1 MNILKKFIKLLK
13 HTIHNVLHDTLNN
26 IEFSNVY
33 ENIYK
38 ICSTKFGMQQHSDI
52 QSIYVTLFDNIK
64 SFIEDEFS
72 KCIYDELDLDL
83 DLDIDLKHIN
93 NLWYKYINKI
103 YILEDIFV
111 YMYKDAVIYLDDCF
125 LKTYV
130 LNTVYIKLWD
140 TTILYKLGP
149 SINTKIESI
158 LNNVRENKDNLLMN
172 ITKIQLIELFKTY
185 YKPRYVNLIDFIYR
199 KGIEFYNQL
208 FIERCVDLQS
218 FNYFILH
225 YKAVEINIID
235 KYEFEY
241 KNHKDYRLQRYIT
254 DLTFN
259 QISEI
264 NRFLENHVTTVFFDT
279 KINDLNNF
287 NENYTRDDLTH
298 IKILFELTKNYG
310 LPDHRKGLVNI
321 IIHVLHKNTSIKKEL
336 DFYFKVITILKDL
349 NIYDTYGYLYSDY
362 LKKVIEDIDIE
373 STLNT
378 KINKMMQKNDS
389 QVNSFHLL
397 LKAINFDIFS
407 LLYQKSLFKRVL
419 IRTIHLDLE
428 SSFVLSLKQHKLFFR
443 PLDVMIKDIHTS
455 KSLDFIDSK
464 LNLTIGSKG
473 IWPVNQALSNIP
485 DSFKSYSNHV
495 ESNYKKKYSNRQLSW
510 HSLNAIIKFK
520 SYELQ
525 IGCHYVDLLNRFND
539 IDSIKKE
546 SICYKTLHKKKLENL
561 VSIKLLIDDGDSYRI
576 NDDFTYSKK
585 KINLL

>member
-1 MNILKKFIKLLK
+1 M
-13 HTIHNVLHDTLNN
+13 
-26 IEFSNVY
+26 Y

-38 ICSTKFGMQQHSDI
+38 ICSSKFGMEQHSDI
-52 QSIYVTLFDNIK
+52 QSIYVTLFDIIK
-64 SFIEDEFS
+64 SFIEEEVS

-83 DLDIDLKHIN
+83 DLKQIN
-93 NLWYKYINKI
+93 TVWYKYINKI
-103 YILEDIFV
+103 YILEELFV
-111 YMYKDAVIYLDDCF
+111 YMYKDASIYLDDCL

-149 SINTKIESI
+149 SINIKIESI
-158 LNNVRENKDNLLMN
+158 LNNVRENKNNLLTH

-199 KGIEFYNQL
+199 KGIDFYNQL

-225 YKAVEINIID
+225 YKSVELNIID

-259 QISEI
+259 QIIEI
-264 NRFLENHVTTVFFDT
+264 NRFLEVHVTTVFF
-279 KINDLNNF
+279 KINDVNDF
-287 NENYTRDDLTH
+287 NENYNKDDLNH

-310 LPDHRKGLVNI
+310 LPEHRKGLMAI
-321 IIHVLHKNTSIKKEL
+321 IIKTLHRDSSIQSDIDI
-336 DFYFKVITILKDL
+336 DFYFKVIVILKKL
-349 NIYDTYGYLYSDY
+349 NMYDNYGYLYSDY
-362 LKKVIEDIDIE
+362 LKKVIEDKDIE
-373 STLNT
+373 ITLNT

-389 QVNSFHLL
+389 QVNNFPLL

-407 LLYQKSLFKRVL
+407 LLYQKALYKRVL
-419 IRTIHLDLE
+419 IRNIYLDLE
-428 SSFVLSLKQHKLFFR
+428 SSFVRSLKHQNLISR
-443 PLDVMIKDIHTS
+443 PIEVMITDIQLT

-473 IWPVNQALSNIP
+473 MWPVNQTLSKIP
-485 DSFKSYSNHV
+485 DSFKSHSNQV
-495 ESNYKKKYSNRQLSW
+495 ESNYKKKYPNRQLSW

-525 IGCHYVDLLNRFND
+525 IGCHYVDLLNRFNETE
-539 IDSIKKE
+539 SIKKE
-546 SICYKTLHKKKLENL
+546 SICYKTLNKKKLDNL
-561 VSIKLLIDDGDSYRI
+561 VSIKLLIDEEDSYRI

>member
-52 QSIYVTLFDNIK
+52 QSIYVTLFDIIK
-64 SFIEDEFS
+64 SFIEEEFS
-72 KCIYDELDLDL
+72 KCIYEELDLDV
-83 DLDIDLKHIN
+83 DLKHIN

-158 LNNVRENKDNLLMN
+158 LNNVRENKDNLLLN
-172 ITKIQLIELFKTY
+172 ITKIQLIELLKTY
-185 YKPRYVNLIDFIYR
+185 YKPRYVNLIDFIYK

-259 QISEI
+259 QIIEI
-264 NRFLENHVTTVFFDT
+264 NRFLEVHVTTVFFE
-279 KINDLNNF
+279 INNNLNIF
-287 NENYTRDDLTH
+287 NDNYNKDDLTH
-298 IKILFELTKNYG
+298 IKILFELTTNYG
-310 LPDHRKGLVNI
+310 LPYHRKGLMTI
-321 IIHVLHKNTSIKKEL
+321 IIKTLHKNSSIQTDI
-336 DFYFKVITILKDL
+336 DFYFKVIAILKEL
-349 NIYDTYGYLYSDY
+349 NLYDTYGYLYSDY
-362 LKKVIEDIDIE
+362 LKTQLIEDKDIE
-373 STLNT
+373 TTLNT
-378 KINKMMQKNDS
+378 KINKMMQKNNS
-389 QVNSFHLL
+389 QVNSFYLL

-407 LLYQKSLFKRVL
+407 LLYQKSLYKRLL
-419 IRTIHLDLE
+419 IRNIHLDLE
-428 SSFVLSLKQHKLFFR
+428 SSFILSLKQQNLISR
-443 PLDVMIKDIHTS
+443 PIEVMIKDIHTS
-455 KSLDFIDSK
+455 KSLNFIDSK

-473 IWPVNQALSNIP
+473 MWPVNQALSKIP
-485 DSFKSYSNHV
+485 DSFKSYSNHI
-495 ESNYKKKYSNRQLSW
+495 ESNYKKKYPNRQLSW

-525 IGCHYVDLLNRFND
+525 IGCHYVDLLNKFND
-539 IDSIKKE
+539 TDSIKKE
-546 SICYKTLHKKKLENL
+546 SICYKTLNKKKLDNL
-561 VSIKLLIDDGDSYRI
+561 VSIKLLIDEDDSYRI
-576 NDDFTYSKK
+576 NDEFTYTKK